1 MRYLSCLL
9 RWKNEAFDRC
19 SELVMDGS
27 TPVPQEPFPLAPA
40 TRQAGSNSDY
50 KVVSLDEWGAKGLYW
65 RPTY

>member
-1 MRYLSCLL
+1 
-9 RWKNEAFDRC
+9 
-19 SELVMDGS
+19 MDGS